1 MSQITLTQIKSAY
14 PYLTS
19 AIDGKIVD
27 YRALHGRWKRL
38 KAHLNSLPKR
48 DSIVIMQ
55 EKIEVLQDIHE
66 VKEKML
72 EIRQWIKAHVKPT
85 ADQLR
90 RTAQPVTVSHVH
102 VVPMSVGGIDITPE
116 KIAQIKQ
123 LIDTNPAV
131 KSLLQALARGIARG

>member
-38 KAHLNSLPKR
+38 KARLNSLPKR

-55 EKIEVLQDIHE
+55 EKIEILDNIHE

-90 RTAQPVTVSHVH
+90 RTAQPVTEGVH
-102 VVPMSVGGIDITPE
+102 IVPMSVGGIDINPE